1 MSKRKI
7 LVYLSGPM
15 DHASDSEMNEWR
27 NDLEERWKDHPII
40 ETRNPVSRSYE
51 DMTLAEKSVPIVD
64 GDLVDIN
71 ECHII
76 LVNPNIPLM
85 QGTPMEMVYA
95 KKVMTGKCVVLVMTE
110 HVGPWMFY
118 HSDLRV
124 DSVEEAAKLIEALAT
139 SKIVQDTAAVNR

>member
-1 MSKRKI
+1 
-7 LVYLSGPM
+7 
-15 DHASDSEMNEWR
+15 
-27 NDLEERWKDHPII
+27 
-40 ETRNPVSRSYE
+40 
-51 DMTLAEKSVPIVD
+51 
-64 GDLVDIN
+64 
-71 ECHII
+71 
-76 LVNPNIPLM
+76 M